1 MTSRKHEGFRVTKRT
16 AIIDFA
22 EGHDYHGLEVRVVI
36 SIPFET
42 LFWFQSA
49 SSSAA
54 EEFTKEAVFKLGEE
68 YVLDW
73 NMEDEEG
80 RPIPVSG
87 ASLLNLGDFALVTAL
102 LEKWIQAVAE
112 PSAPLSET
120 SNDSGTLE
128 EPMMNELAS
137 ASTLPQD

>member
-1 MTSRKHEGFRVTKRT
+1 M
-16 AIIDFA
+16 
-22 EGHDYHGLEVRVVI
+22 
-36 SIPFET
+36 
-42 LFWFQSA
+42 
-49 SSSAA
+49 
-54 EEFTKEAVFKLGEE
+54 FKLGEE

-120 SNDSGTLE
+120 SNDSDTLE